1 MMVFRQISA
10 SNDWAFG
17 QGRGSYFTKEQ
28 AIAANIKTRLL
39 FFLNDCF
46 FAMSTGIDWWNLLGT
61 KNPAAQNNILIQTR
75 QVIASSE
82 GVVRINS
89 VNVDF
94 DSVSRNVT
102 ISYNID
108 STFSRNVTGSVTLP

>member
-1 MMVFRQISA
+1 MMVFREISA
-10 SNDWAFG
+10 ANDWAFG
-17 QGRGSYFTKEQ
+17 QGRNSYLTNER

-46 FAMSTGIDWWNLLGT
+46 FAMTTGIDWWNLLGT
-61 KNPAAQNNILIQTR
+61 KNPSAQNNILIQTR

-89 VNVDF
+89 VTVDF
-94 DSVSRNVT
+94 DSTTRNVT

-108 STFSRNVTGSVTLP
+108 SVFSRNVTGTVTTP